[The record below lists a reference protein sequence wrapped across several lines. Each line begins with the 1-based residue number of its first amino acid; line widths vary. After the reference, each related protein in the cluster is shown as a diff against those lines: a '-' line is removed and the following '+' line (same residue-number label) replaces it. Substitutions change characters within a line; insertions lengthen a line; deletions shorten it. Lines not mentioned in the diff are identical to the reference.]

1 MALPVQMSAASRA
14 ESASSPWGSAYAS
27 IASNTGLAGRLV
39 SELIFDPRPN
49 LCIDLRWQNKRKY
62 RRSLAFTELVQGPEP
77 GQGKLFPIVWDFKTF
92 FINS

>member
-39 SELIFDPRPN
+39 SEFIFDPRPN

-77 GQGKLFPIVWDFKTF
+77 EQGEAIPNCLGFQNVFH
-92 FINS
+92 